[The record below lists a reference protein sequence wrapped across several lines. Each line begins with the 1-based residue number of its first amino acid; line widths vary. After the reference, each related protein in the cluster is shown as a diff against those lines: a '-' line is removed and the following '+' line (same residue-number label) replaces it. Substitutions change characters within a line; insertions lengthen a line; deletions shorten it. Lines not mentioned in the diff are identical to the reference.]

1 MFKKTICTL
10 AGIAMILTAT
20 NAYGVNRASLF
31 LVGQIDVISNLFV
44 NPTLGGVDTLDV
56 ENGET
61 ARLVATVDE
70 ESNNAAGYRID
81 MESVNAAALLHSNG
95 TSSVAYTIA
104 YDGNPAV
111 APGAIGS
118 PVAVKTSGALA
129 GLTTDTSNV
138 EITVTPGG
146 AGIPAGSYTDTL
158 IFTMV
163 AL

>member
-1 MFKKTICTL
+1 MLKKLSSTL
-10 AGIAMILTAT
+10 FGAGLILLTA
-20 NAYGVNRASLF
+20 NAFATSRASLF
-31 LVGQIDVISNLFV
+31 LVGEIAIISNLFV

-81 MESVNAAALLHSNG
+81 MESVNSGNLQHNNG
-95 TSSVAYTIA
+95 TDQVAYTIA
-104 YDGNPAV
+104 YDGAAAV
-111 APGAIGS
+111 APGPVGT

-129 GLTTDTSNV
+129 GLSTATSNV
-138 EITVTPGG
+138 EITVTAGG
-146 AGIPAGSYTDTL
+146 AGIPAGAYTDTL